1 MIGYGSLPVK
11 PHVYSNQTPTQEH
24 AALQGVSEVD
34 FMRSGMERAVQRSIK
49 RMAGD
54 ALLAQEFVRVNIIS
68 TYFVSWGVTIL
79 LYHVFVAGTT
89 IAETGCPRFSVPVC
103 VAAFITLLANWNPS
117 GATDL

>member
-1 MIGYGSLPVK
+1 MIGYVSLPVK

-79 LYHVFVAGTT
+79 LYHVFIAGTP